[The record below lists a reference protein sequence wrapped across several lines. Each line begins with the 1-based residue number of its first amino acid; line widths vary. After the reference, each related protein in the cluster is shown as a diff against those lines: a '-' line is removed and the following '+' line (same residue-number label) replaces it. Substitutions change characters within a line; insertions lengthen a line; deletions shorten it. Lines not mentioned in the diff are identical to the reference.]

1 MEPAAVGG
9 ESGGSKAGRCLGRIK
24 SKMERRTLLRRWG
37 GKNSRW
43 GLLACNTHR
52 VPSCVGKGEGG
63 GMSGLSHPDPDTGV
77 LLSGEE
83 TTLTF

>member
-1 MEPAAVGG
+1 MESLEAAKRGGVWDGSRAKWRDAHFYAGG
-9 ESGGSKAGRCLGRIK
+9 EVKTAGG
-24 SKMERRTLLRRWG
+24 
-37 GKNSRW
+37 